1 MIAEHQR
8 YHNDSHGWFGNHG
21 ILQLNTA
28 TTTVLVQFA
37 MVSSY
42 PHNRISNA
50 DMTISSRKFIMLKIR
65 LVESSLG
72 PKFVDP
78 KVRLVKS
85 FFCAYLLPSRGRR
98 ITRLAID
105 GTLIFVVYSQVCSP
119 FLLVT
124 AQSHCHL
131 TFSMDGLPAQQ
142 RIIRLTHLDRT
153 GVNSVHMKARIP
165 YSAVHTTSF
174 VLSITNHFVELGNGQ
189 QLIRFPLKSVYLLF
203 EDMADVLE
211 SP

>member
-72 PKFVDP
+72 PKFVGS
-78 KVRLVKS
+78 KVR
-85 FFCAYLLPSRGRR
+85 
-98 ITRLAID
+98 
-105 GTLIFVVYSQVCSP
+105 
-119 FLLVT
+119 
-124 AQSHCHL
+124 
-131 TFSMDGLPAQQ
+131 
-142 RIIRLTHLDRT
+142 
-153 GVNSVHMKARIP
+153 
-165 YSAVHTTSF
+165 
-174 VLSITNHFVELGNGQ
+174 
-189 QLIRFPLKSVYLLF
+189 
-203 EDMADVLE
+203 
-211 SP
+211 